1 MSAHA
6 KYRAPSAA
14 HRWLS
19 CHASAFIVPQYPNN
33 ESEASLKGTATHA
46 LLDNALTF
54 GIMPDTD
61 DPDTDFNVR
70 DAVKWVKDTAASYG
84 KDCKVYAEQ
93 TYDIPQT
100 GEFGTADVTLVT
112 PKVLHIADY
121 KDGFVPVGVKMNPQ
135 LLLYLLGA
143 IAKHG
148 ERSRYFITVIQ
159 PNYDHADGPIRT
171 YEVTIDNL
179 EWFEI
184 EVRSAMAEGAEERF
198 AAGTH
203 CKSTYCPHR
212 GPCRTFQH
220 WARTDAAKAWFPGE
234 QNGLNDMELA
244 QALDHSDTLQG
255 IRDELRKEAMRR
267 VLQQDKEIPGYKVC
281 KSRVNREFKGDEGRA
296 ACYAAL
302 LQMGYEEAH
311 LVQREAIQVG
321 SIVIH
326 EQKALTVP
334 DVERMVKQ
342 QYKNF
347 GRGKWKEVWD
357 EYIQPHIRTE
367 SGSLTL
373 TRAIDGRPAH
383 RRGSEFGQIV
393 PPAQSSQD
401 VGQVGQVNI
410 I

>member
-19 CHASAFIVPQYPNN
+19 CHASAFIVPQYPNE
-33 ESEASLKGTATHA
+33 ESEASLKGTLAHD
-46 LLDNALTF
+46 LLDNGITF
-54 GIMPDTD
+54 GIQPDTD
-61 DPDTDFNVR
+61 DPDMDLNVR
-70 DAVKWVKDTAASYG
+70 DVLKWVKDTVKSYG
-84 KDCKVYAEQ
+84 PGTKVYAEQ
-93 TYDIPQT
+93 QFDIPQT
-100 GEFGTADVTLVT
+100 GEIGTGDVTIVS
-112 PKVLHIADY
+112 PKVLHIGDY
-121 KDGFVPVGVKMNPQ
+121 KDGYVPVNVKMNPQ

-143 IAKHG
+143 IAKYG
-148 ERSRYFITVIQ
+148 QRSKYLISVFQ
-159 PNYDHADGPIRT
+159 PNYDHVDGPIRT
-171 YEVTIDNL
+171 FEVSAENL

-184 EVRSAMAEGAEERF
+184 EVKSAMAEGAEDRF
-198 AAGTH
+198 AAGAH
-203 CKSTYCPHR
+203 CKATYCPHR
-212 GPCRTFQH
+212 GACVTFMA
-220 WARTDAAKAWFPGE
+220 WARTDASKAWFPGE
-234 QNGLNDMELA
+234 QNGLDHVQLA

-267 VLQQDKEIPGYKVC
+267 IMQQDAEIPGYKVC

-296 ACYAAL
+296 ACYIAL
-302 LQMGYEEAH
+302 LQMGYTEGD
-311 LVQREAIQVG
+311 LVHKEPLQVG
-321 SIVIH
+321 GVTLY

-383 RRGSEFGQIV
+383 TRGSEFGPIT
-393 PPAQSSQD
+393 PPAQ